1 MTQHSNIPIPPH
13 VLVVD
18 DDRRLRDLLKRFL
31 SENGYRVTT
40 AENAIDARNKL
51 LGLSFD
57 AIVLDVMMPGDE
69 DGFGLTKSLR
79 SQSDIPIL
87 LLTARGESVDRI
99 SGLEAG
105 ADDYLPKPFE
115 PRELLLRIEAVL
127 RRTRIPLED
136 LMSVNLGEC
145 EFNPKRGELL
155 HGSDL
160 IHLTTA
166 ETSILRLLT
175 QSPGQVISRKD
186 LTAVSA
192 GGAGDRAVD
201 VHVTRLRRK
210 IEPNPRNPK
219 YIKTVWGE
227 GYVLWPD

>member
-99 SGLEAG
+99 SGLAAG
-105 ADDYLPKPFE
+105 ADDYLPTTFE
-115 PRELLLRIEAVL
+115 PLEL
-127 RRTRIPLED
+127 
-136 LMSVNLGEC
+136 
-145 EFNPKRGELL
+145 
-155 HGSDL
+155 
-160 IHLTTA
+160 
-166 ETSILRLLT
+166 
-175 QSPGQVISRKD
+175 
-186 LTAVSA
+186 
-192 GGAGDRAVD
+192 
-201 VHVTRLRRK
+201 
-210 IEPNPRNPK
+210 
-219 YIKTVWGE
+219 
-227 GYVLWPD
+227 